1 MKRNQRGQS
10 NQHSSQNRNENFS
23 PTSQQ
28 QFSFPLYNGEA
39 PSVPPRHLN
48 NGIPSRESAVKRL
61 EQQQL
66 KMAQQQDS
74 RVQPSQYYQ
83 TGHHNVQGSPVS
95 SRLPSMLQR
104 QHSGD
109 SNPIKQAIP
118 QHQKQ
123 VYKQPKAYNSG
134 ETRVLNEQSQSFD
147 RGDDVGPLSLVEG
160 PIRMF
165 MDTNTA
171 QVEDSPQRFLQQF
184 SRSVVSSNASNSG
197 TETST
202 PSRIP
207 HLGPISSA
215 IFGNTRDNRN
225 VHEILDPGEKTLED
239 RLLNMNETQRI
250 EYLRTNHPELLNE
263 YRSRTITMQQL
274 ASQNIR
280 ISNTCTSST
289 FQDPSEK
296 LVSPNQQRD
305 AYSSRPD
312 PRETIVQLSNG
323 KPLTQ
328 TFNPASIAN
337 DLSSRPAVDPS
348 IRFQQQTPPNSIGR
362 KSSSNQ
368 PLFPQT
374 HNQPYSDK
382 PGYRDYFKG
391 STSTNSSGLK
401 NVPDL
406 TQNTDDESYCDRKN
420 NESQQQREISSV
432 AQPKK
437 SGGLKW
443 ISLNENG
450 SDEPNNS
457 VSSSISSRRNSESS
471 SEVRMTQSSHA
482 PDKIQIMTQ
491 ATMSPTNKNLI
502 RQPVLTNSRE
512 KTIGTSSQGIPV
524 PLASK
529 FNPTQETRKTSFSGI
544 LSFSF
549 FVIDFTLSK
558 EDLVLELSLIFQ
570 I

>member
-28 QFSFPLYNGEA
+28 QFSFPLYNGAA

-48 NGIPSRESAVKRL
+48 NGIPSRESTFKRL

-74 RVQPSQYYQ
+74 GIQPSQYYQ

-95 SRLPSMLQR
+95 SRLPSMLHR

-109 SNPIKQAIP
+109 SNPIKQQAIP

-123 VYKQPKAYNSG
+123 VYKQPRAYNSG
-134 ETRVLNEQSQSFD
+134 ETRILNEQSQSFD
-147 RGDDVGPLSLVEG
+147 RGDEVGPLSLVEG
-160 PIRMF
+160 PMRMF
-165 MDTNTA
+165 IDTNTA

-184 SRSVVSSNASNSG
+184 SRSVVSSNASNSD

-239 RLLNMNETQRI
+239 KLLNMNETQRI

-263 YRSRTITMQQL
+263 YRNRTLTMQQL

-280 ISNTCTSST
+280 ISTTSNNST
-289 FQDPSEK
+289 FHDPSEK
-296 LVSPNQQRD
+296 LVSPTQQRD

-312 PRETIVQLSNG
+312 SRETIVRLSNG
-323 KPLTQ
+323 KPLPQ
-328 TFNPASIAN
+328 TYNPASIAD
-337 DLSSRPAVDPS
+337 DLSSRPVVDPS

-362 KSSSNQ
+362 KSSTNQ

-374 HNQPYSDK
+374 HNQQYSDK
-382 PGYRDYFKG
+382 PPGYRDYFKG
-391 STSTNSSGLK
+391 NTPINSSGLK
-401 NVPDL
+401 NFSDAAR
-406 TQNTDDESYCDRKN
+406 NTDDESYFDRKKS
-420 NESQQQREISSV
+420 ESQQQREVPSV
-432 AQPKK
+432 TQPKK

-450 SDEPNNS
+450 SDEPS
-457 VSSSISSRRNSESS
+457 TSISSSISSRRNSESS
-471 SEVRMTQSSHA
+471 SEIRITQSSHT

-502 RQPVLTNSRE
+502 GQPVLTNSRE
-512 KTIGTSSQGIPV
+512 KAIGTSSQGIPV

-544 LSFSF
+544 LYFFFLTLNVLYRKKIFS
-549 FVIDFTLSK
+549 
-558 EDLVLELSLIFQ
+558 
-570 I
+570 

>member
-28 QFSFPLYNGEA
+28 QFSFPLYNGAA

-48 NGIPSRESAVKRL
+48 NGIPSRESAFKRL

-74 RVQPSQYYQ
+74 GVQPSQYYQ

-95 SRLPSMLQR
+95 SRLPSLLQR
-104 QHSGD
+104 QHSVD
-109 SNPIKQAIP
+109 SNPIKQQAIP

-123 VYKQPKAYNSG
+123 VYKQPRTYNSG
-134 ETRVLNEQSQSFD
+134 ETGVLNEQSQSFD
-147 RGDDVGPLSLVEG
+147 RGDAVGPLSLVEG
-160 PIRMF
+160 PMRMF

-184 SRSVVSSNASNSG
+184 SRSVVSSNASNSD

-239 RLLNMNETQRI
+239 KLLNMNETQRI

-263 YRSRTITMQQL
+263 YRNRTLTMQQL
-274 ASQNIR
+274 ANQNIR
-280 ISNTCTSST
+280 ISNTSTIST

-312 PRETIVQLSNG
+312 SRETIVRLSNG
-323 KPLTQ
+323 KPVTQ
-328 TFNPASIAN
+328 TYNPASIAN
-337 DLSSRPAVDPS
+337 DLSSRPAVDPN

-362 KSSSNQ
+362 KSSLNQ

-382 PGYRDYFKG
+382 TPGYRDYFKG
-391 STSTNSSGLK
+391 NTPINSSGLK
-401 NVPDL
+401 NFPDSPR
-406 TQNTDDESYCDRKN
+406 NADDESYSDRKKS
-420 NESQQQREISSV
+420 ESQQQREISLV

-450 SDEPNNS
+450 SDEPSNS
-457 VSSSISSRRNSESS
+457 VSSSISSRRNSEIS
-471 SEVRMTQSSHA
+471 SEVRITQSSHT

-502 RQPVLTNSRE
+502 RQPIVTNSRE
-512 KTIGTSSQGIPV
+512 KAIGTSSQGIPV

-549 FVIDFTLSK
+549 SYH
-558 EDLVLELSLIFQ
+558 
-570 I
+570 